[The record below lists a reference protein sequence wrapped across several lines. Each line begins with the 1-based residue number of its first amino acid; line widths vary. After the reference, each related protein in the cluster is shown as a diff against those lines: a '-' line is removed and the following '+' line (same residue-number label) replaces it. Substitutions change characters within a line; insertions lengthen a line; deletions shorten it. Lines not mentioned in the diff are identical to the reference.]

1 MPQSNP
7 PGGKENGEDEPAD
20 EVEQAEITEIDQS
33 APENNPRPTPGVE
46 ALATFSEQEGPF
58 SFRILPVIERGNTD
72 WRVVTYMEGT
82 QGPVYQSREG
92 VTDGAAGQFGIS
104 ERLQT
109 RINEALDYAKRE
121 LKVPEELGN
130 QQRDKRTLHELEVM
144 MAE

>member
-1 MPQSNP
+1 
-7 PGGKENGEDEPAD
+7 
-20 EVEQAEITEIDQS
+20 
-33 APENNPRPTPGVE
+33 
-46 ALATFSEQEGPF
+46 
-58 SFRILPVIERGNTD
+58 
-72 WRVVTYMEGT
+72 MEGT